1 MCVCLCVCVCV
12 CVSVWL
18 CSSTLKKEFLKNSKE
33 SKGVLGQAS
42 KLASKHLIFSKIT
55 IGGPGLQHYVEGE
68 DLFVI
73 AASAIKQTSGED
85 VQPHDFR
92 TLFR

>member
-1 MCVCLCVCVCV
+1 MAL
-12 CVSVWL
+12 
-18 CSSTLKKEFLKNSKE
+18 KEFFQHSKE
-33 SKGVLGQAS
+33 SRGVLGQAS
-42 KLASKHLIFSKIT
+42 KPASKHLIFSKIT
-55 IGGPGLQHYVEGE
+55 IGGLGLPHYVEGE

-85 VQPHDFR
+85 VQPIDFR